1 MFFHADSTTA
11 GWQLHAKEGHKM
23 KSKEWDNV
31 TTSVRSKIETEK
43 ELLTE
48 KQWMM

>member
-1 MFFHADSTTA
+1 
-11 GWQLHAKEGHKM
+11 M

-48 KQWMM
+48 KQWMIRKRVPVDKEAGKLIKDVL